1 MSGREG
7 FILAHGFGEFQ
18 PIVEG
23 GYSGGVGIVGAGE
36 RYFTSVGQ
44 AAKNML
50 KPGGSGY
57 NFQRPTL
64 RDLLPGARLHFPR
77 FYHFP

>member
-7 FILAHGFGEFQ
+7 FILAHGFGGFQ

-23 GYSGGVGIVGAGE
+23 GCSGGVGTVGAGE

-50 KPGGSGY
+50 KPVGVRLQLSKAHPK
-57 NFQRPTL
+57 RPTS
-64 RDLLPGARLHFPR
+64 RS
-77 FYHFP
+77 